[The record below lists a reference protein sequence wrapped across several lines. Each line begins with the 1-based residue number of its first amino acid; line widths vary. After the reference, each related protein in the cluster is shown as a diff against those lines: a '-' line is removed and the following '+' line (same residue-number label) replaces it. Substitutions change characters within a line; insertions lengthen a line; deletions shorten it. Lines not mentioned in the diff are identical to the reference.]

1 LKSIVF
7 LLLGTLLVA
16 TLVLGVSYYRINNMF
31 MASLM
36 GSTFFCLSAIISNF
50 GDGTDMF
57 RRCMAFFLGAMFAF
71 LAQPWILFSSDM
83 IANLWIRYLRE
94 VSAFF

>member
-1 LKSIVF
+1 
-7 LLLGTLLVA
+7 
-16 TLVLGVSYYRINNMF
+16 
-31 MASLM
+31 
-36 GSTFFCLSAIISNF
+36 
-50 GDGTDMF
+50 
-57 RRCMAFFLGAMFAF
+57 MAFFLGAMFAF